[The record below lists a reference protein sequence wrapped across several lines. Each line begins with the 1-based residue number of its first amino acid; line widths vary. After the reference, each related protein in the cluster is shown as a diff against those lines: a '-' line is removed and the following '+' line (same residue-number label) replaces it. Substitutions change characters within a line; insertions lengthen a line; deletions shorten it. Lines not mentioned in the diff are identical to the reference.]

1 LAQDGATVAMPL
13 GAPMFGDAPQGDV
26 LPGER
31 TLAWLMQP

>member
-1 LAQDGATVAMPL
+1 L